1 MAVVVS
7 NLAAAREDDA
17 NSPFPEIMDVRFC
30 PLEISDSSRG
40 TCHSPVMTRDAITVP
55 GKAEAF
61 SFPWLSIRCA
71 DKHMDDAIQGALLT
85 HATLCCPAFRTKLS
99 ARCCTS
105 GWLKSCKEV

>member
-40 TCHSPVMTRDAITVP
+40 TCPSPVMTRDAVTIP
-55 GKAEAF
+55 GEAEAF
-61 SFPWLSIRCA
+61 SL
-71 DKHMDDAIQGALLT
+71 
-85 HATLCCPAFRTKLS
+85 AFDLM
-99 ARCCTS
+99 C
-105 GWLKSCKEV
+105 